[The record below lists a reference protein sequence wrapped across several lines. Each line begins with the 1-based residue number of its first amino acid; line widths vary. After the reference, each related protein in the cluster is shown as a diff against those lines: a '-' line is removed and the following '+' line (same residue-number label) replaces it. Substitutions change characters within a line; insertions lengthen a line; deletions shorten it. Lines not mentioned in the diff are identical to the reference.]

1 MVALLPALAL
11 SLWLLCFP
19 VWAGEARQLC
29 LSCHPIHYGERGGC
43 IGCHR
48 GNPASERKNI
58 AHHRLIAGRFARFT
72 LGETPVLGEG
82 RRLMVQFGCRRC
94 HVSAG
99 TGNRLATSLDDVA
112 DAKSPEDILAAIREP
127 AQGMPDFSLDGQ
139 QEIPLVNAILAGACG
154 QRRSGGVRPL
164 VVHFTALS
172 EGKKDVFTRSCGP
185 CHRLLSE
192 RRGSLGSG
200 AIGPGLSGLLS
211 PHYPHTFR
219 GKAWSPERVKRWL
232 ENPRSIRPWARMR
245 PVNLT
250 GGEFRELLDQL
261 MVTPLEEC

>member
-1 MVALLPALAL
+1 M
-11 SLWLLCFP
+11 
-19 VWAGEARQLC
+19 
-29 LSCHPIHYGERGGC
+29 
-43 IGCHR
+43 
-48 GNPASERKNI
+48 
-58 AHHRLIAGRFARFT
+58 RLTRRFWSVRI
-72 LGETPVLGEG
+72 
-82 RRLMVQFGCRRC
+82 
-94 HVSAG
+94 
-99 TGNRLATSLDDVA
+99 
-112 DAKSPEDILAAIREP
+112 AKSPEDILAAIREP

-139 QEIPLVNAILAGACG
+139 QEIPLVNAILAGARG

-211 PHYPHTFR
+211 AHYPHTFR

-261 MVTPLEEC
+261 MVTPLEER